1 MNWCLEAKEPSWFL
15 RVRWH
20 GEAMCGLGVQGVGVV
35 VLLVVFQAR
44 CVSNISTRFLLYR
57 VHAICF
63 LHLATILELLRSFD
77 SVFHVVFIY
86 TRTFWIH
93 KEI

>member
-1 MNWCLEAKEPSWFL
+1 
-15 RVRWH
+15 
-20 GEAMCGLGVQGVGVV
+20 MCEMEVHCVGVV

-44 CVSNISTRFLLYR
+44 FVCSVSTRFLLYK

-63 LHLATILELLRSFD
+63 LHLATILDLLRSFD
-77 SVFHVVFIY
+77 SAFHVVFIY

-93 KEI
+93 KEL